1 MTRARIQGEQ
11 PLWRENAHGDIWQ
24 EPQLFDQ
31 GASAQTELDTPAP
44 AGTDERDRAWTE

>member
-11 PLWRENAHGDIWQ
+11 SLWGQNAHGDIWQ

-31 GASAQTELDTPAP
+31 DARAQTELDTTEQK
-44 AGTDERDRAWTE
+44 GTEQ

>member
-31 GASAQTELDTPAP
+31 GASAQTELDTTEQK
-44 AGTDERDRAWTE
+44 GTEQ

>member
-11 PLWRENAHGDIWQ
+11 PLWRQNAHGDIWQ

-31 GASAQTELDTPAP
+31 GASAQTEPGPT
-44 AGTDERDRAWTE
+44 GSTDEEET